1 MAQCD
6 INELRQFVASNFL
19 FSDDFAL
26 GDSAS
31 FLDAGIID
39 STGVLQLIEFLE
51 ERYQFKL
58 EDEEV
63 IPENLDSILSLKSFV
78 ERKLIGALPQA
89 PRVMRASA

>member
-26 GDSAS
+26 SDSTS

-78 ERKLIGALPQA
+78 ERKLIGVVPQA